1 MSTSIARSR
10 PAVRGARKAKP
21 SLAMKKPPAQQR
33 STETFERILEVAAH
47 TLADVGIDRLSTNL
61 ICERAG
67 LTPPA
72 LYRYFPNKYAV
83 LSELGR
89 RLMVRQNEL
98 IPRWITREVLA
109 GSEQGFQPA
118 LQGLLL
124 DTYRVTKETVA
135 GVWITRALRAVPVL
149 AKVRLESHAEVTQ
162 TQIAVLSEI
171 FPDAN
176 TAEIRLVSRVT
187 VELLYA
193 AVEMLFDEKSLDGE
207 SVAQIVSAMVASYL
221 ERLQRSLMPS
231 SRPRAR
237 RA

>member
-1 MSTSIARSR
+1 M
-10 PAVRGARKAKP
+10 
-21 SLAMKKPPAQQR
+21 
-33 STETFERILEVAAH
+33 
-47 TLADVGIDRLSTNL
+47 
-61 ICERAG
+61 
-67 LTPPA
+67 
-72 LYRYFPNKYAV
+72 
-83 LSELGR
+83 
-89 RLMVRQNEL
+89 RQNEL

-162 TQIAVLSEI
+162 RQIAVLSEI

>member
-1 MSTSIARSR
+1 MPTSIARSR
-10 PAVRGARKAKP
+10 PAARGARKTKP

-33 STETFERILEVAAH
+33 STETFERILEVAAQ

-109 GSEQGFQPA
+109 GSEQGFQQA

-162 TQIAVLSEI
+162 KEIAVLSEI
-171 FPDAN
+171 FPHAN

-221 ERLQRSLMPS
+221 ERLQRTLTPS

-237 RA
+237 SA